1 MPIYE
6 YIALNTRGNKQK
18 GMIDA
23 VNIATA
29 RQKLKES
36 ELFLVDISE
45 PQARKREA
53 SDSKAAGVN
62 LFKRVGLN
70 DIALMTRQLSTLQG
84 AGLPLVPSLTTLVTQ
99 TANPQL
105 KAILSKVRES
115 VNEGNS
121 LTTGMSNFPKIFPPV
136 YINMVRAG
144 EASGTMNLVLGRL
157 ADFMEGQQAL
167 RTKIKSAL
175 AYPILMFLIGT
186 VVIFFLVAFVVPSI
200 TKIFQEMHQTLPA
213 ITVLLMT
220 TSSFL
225 KNFWWLIALL
235 FSLIYIAA
243 RYGIKKTDEGRLFW
257 DRLKL
262 KTPLVGPL
270 IQKIAM
276 VRFSRTLGTLLQSGV
291 PLLSAMEIVKNV
303 VNNRIIANAIAN
315 AGKDIEEGH
324 NLSSPLLKSGL
335 FPPIAIEMISVGE
348 QTGNL
353 EDMLYRIAD
362 SYEREVE
369 GNILML
375 TSLLEPIMIL
385 VMGLVVGFIVISIL
399 LPIFEMNQLVR

>member
-1 MPIYE
+1 
-6 YIALNTRGNKQK
+6 
-18 GMIDA
+18 
-23 VNIATA
+23 
-29 RQKLKES
+29 
-36 ELFLVDISE
+36 
-45 PQARKREA
+45 
-53 SDSKAAGVN
+53 
-62 LFKRVGLN
+62 
-70 DIALMTRQLSTLQG
+70 
-84 AGLPLVPSLTTLVTQ
+84 
-99 TANPQL
+99 
-105 KAILSKVRES
+105 
-115 VNEGNS
+115 
-121 LTTGMSNFPKIFPPV
+121 
-136 YINMVRAG
+136 
-144 EASGTMNLVLGRL
+144 
-157 ADFMEGQQAL
+157 
-167 RTKIKSAL
+167 
-175 AYPILMFLIGT
+175 MFLIGT